1 MQDLIDAVLDQ
12 IQEDVNNG
20 DMTAVE
26 ELLGNVDKKDLVA
39 FLSEEKQADFG

>member
-1 MQDLIDAVLDQ
+1 MDAVIAQ

-20 DMTAVE
+20 DVTAIE
-26 ELLGNVDKKDLVA
+26 ELLGNVSKKDLVA

>member
-39 FLSEEKQADFG
+39 FLSEEKQANFG

>member
-20 DMTAVE
+20 DMTAIE